1 MRIIKFIAEN
11 QKQAV
16 VLRKDSDLMEYLAD
30 LEKRIP
36 ERKFEGLAVQFD
48 KDLNVEKV
56 NGLPFGEFLAQ
67 NPAYNQA
74 EFEKEFKYCCIANN
88 VDGNYVTLDV
98 TVEQHFPKNTN
109 AYSTI
114 DGFGIERKIT
124 AELDS
129 EDCEKQIKEAINAFE
144 YYSEEDPKGRKFT
157 SLIFELKYFR
167 FSGHQFPVRVKDLTG
182 QFNFLLDKSAR
193 FVYEFDF
200 DNEEELMT
208 AIYMATKSTNLQL
221 WQEPVNE

>member
-1 MRIIKFIAEN
+1 MRTINFISEN

-16 VLRKDSDLMEYLAD
+16 VLGKDNNLVEYLAD

-36 ERKFEGLAVQFD
+36 ERKFDGLSVQYN
-48 KDLNVEKV
+48 KDLSIAAV
-56 NGLPFGEFLAQ
+56 NGLPFEQFLSQ
-67 NPAYNQA
+67 NPVYNKTD
-74 EFEKEFKYCCIANN
+74 FEQQFKYCCIANN
-88 VDGNYVTLDV
+88 VGGNYVTLDV

-124 AELDS
+124 AKLDS

-157 SLIFELKYFR
+157 SLIFEVTYFR

-182 QFNFLLDKSAR
+182 QFPFLLAKSAR

-208 AIYMATKSTNLQL
+208 AIYMATKPTNLQL
-221 WQEPVNE
+221 WQEPVSE

>member
-1 MRIIKFIAEN
+1 MRTINFIAEN
-11 QKQAV
+11 GKMSFA
-16 VLRKDSDLMEYLAD
+16 LSNDTSLASRLEELDKIKD
-30 LEKRIP
+30 R
-36 ERKFEGLAVQFD
+36 QFD
-48 KDLNVEKV
+48 GVSVQYGKEMEIVKV
-56 NGLPFGEFLAQ
+56 NGLPFDAFLAE
-67 NPAYNQA
+67 NPAYNKVD
-74 EFEKEFKYCCIANN
+74 FEQQFKYCCIVNN
-88 VDGNYVTLDV
+88 VGGNYATLDV

-167 FSGHQFPVRVKDLTG
+167 YSGHQFPVRVKDLTG
-182 QFNFLLDKSAR
+182 QFPFLLAKSAR

-221 WQEPVNE
+221 WQEPVSE